1 MLFLCQFFYARGGF
15 FLDKNEPF
23 LYLALKKLKLSL
35 NIETMRSTYLI
46 NSILKAARVLALFNE
61 ENRKLRNIDIHRQTG
76 FNKSTVMRLLLS
88 LEKAG
93 FLEKD
98 PLSGEYSIGV
108 ALFEAGSKYLDQ
120 TDLHR
125 QAMPLISELASQCN
139 ETTYLAVLNGRE
151 AVYLDRVESS
161 KAIRTTSRVGS
172 RVPLYC
178 TGAGKA
184 ILAFQE
190 EEQIQNILK
199 NTKIKAFTSQTLT
212 EKGKILKNL
221 QEVRQRGWAIDN
233 QEYEEEIKSI
243 GAPLRDR
250 SGKVIA
256 SICLVGPVWLMTDE
270 RIKKELAAETVATAR
285 QISQKLGYMA
295 NRKTYLY

>member
-1 MLFLCQFFYARGGF
+1 MNSR
-15 FLDKNEPF
+15 
-23 LYLALKKLKLSL
+23 
-35 NIETMRSTYLI
+35 YLI
-46 NSILKAARVLALFNE
+46 GSVLKAAEVLSLFGE
-61 ENRKLRNIDIHRQTG
+61 GSPKLRNIDIARKTG

-88 LEKAG
+88 LENVG
-93 FLEKD
+93 FVEKD
-98 PLSGEYSIGV
+98 PVSGKYSIGLG
-108 ALFEAGSKYLDQ
+108 LFEAGSKYLDK

-125 QAMPLISELASQCN
+125 QAMPLISELASKCN
-139 ETTYLAVLNGRE
+139 ETAYLAVLKDQE
-151 AVYLDRVESS
+151 AIFLDRVESS
-161 KAIRTTSRVGS
+161 KAIKTTSRVGS

-178 TGAGKA
+178 TGAGKV

-221 QEVRQRGWAIDN
+221 QEVCQRGWAIDN

-270 RIKKELAAETVATAR
+270 RIKKELAAETVETAR

>member
-1 MLFLCQFFYARGGF
+1 
-15 FLDKNEPF
+15 
-23 LYLALKKLKLSL
+23 
-35 NIETMRSTYLI
+35 MRSSYLI
-46 NSILKAARVLALFNE
+46 GSVLKAARVLSLFNE
-61 ENRKLRNIDIHRQTG
+61 NARKLRNVDIHRMTG

-98 PLSGEYSIGV
+98 PTTGEYSIGV

-125 QAMPLISELASQCN
+125 QAMPLISELASRCN
-139 ETTYLAVLNGRE
+139 ETAYLAVLNGHE

-161 KAIRTTSRVGS
+161 KAIRTTSRVGG

-190 EEQIQNILK
+190 DEQIQSILK
-199 NTKIKAFTSQTLT
+199 LVKIRAFTSRTLT
-212 EKGKILKNL
+212 ERGKILKEL
-221 QEVRQRGWAIDN
+221 EAVRQRGYAVDN
-233 QEYEEEIKSI
+233 QEYEEEIKSV
-243 GAPLRDR
+243 GAPVRDR
-250 SGKVIA
+250 NGKVIA
-256 SICLVGPVWLMTDE
+256 SICLVGPTWLMSEE
-270 RIKKELAAETVATAR
+270 RIEKELATETVGAAR
-285 QISQKLGYMA
+285 RISRKLGYMPD
-295 NRKTYLY
+295 RKTYLYY

>member
-1 MLFLCQFFYARGGF
+1 MGA
-15 FLDKNEPF
+15 
-23 LYLALKKLKLSL
+23 S
-35 NIETMRSTYLI
+35 YLI
-46 NSILKAARVLALFNE
+46 GSVLKAAKLLALFNE
-61 ENRKLRNIDIHRQTG
+61 ESPKLRNIDIARKTG

-93 FLEKD
+93 YVEKD
-98 PLSGEYSIGV
+98 PLTGEYSIGV
-108 ALFEAGSKYLDQ
+108 ALFEVGSKYLDR

-125 QAMPLISELASQCN
+125 QVMPILSELAGRCN
-139 ETTYLAVLNGRE
+139 ETGYLAVLNGRE

-190 EEQIQNILK
+190 EEQIQNIIK

-270 RIKKELAAETVATAR
+270 RIKKELAAETVETAR

>member
-1 MLFLCQFFYARGGF
+1 MGA
-15 FLDKNEPF
+15 
-23 LYLALKKLKLSL
+23 S
-35 NIETMRSTYLI
+35 YLI
-46 NSILKAARVLALFNE
+46 GSVLKAAKLLALFNE
-61 ENRKLRNIDIHRQTG
+61 ESPKLRNIDIARKTG

-93 FLEKD
+93 YVEKD
-98 PLSGEYSIGV
+98 PLTGEYSIGV
-108 ALFEAGSKYLDQ
+108 ALFEVGSKYLDR

-125 QAMPLISELASQCN
+125 QVMPILSELAGRCN
-139 ETTYLAVLNGRE
+139 ETGYLAVLNGRE

-190 EEQIQNILK
+190 EEQIQNIIK
-199 NTKIKAFTSQTLT
+199 NTKIKGFTSQTLT

-270 RIKKELAAETVATAR
+270 RIKKELAAETVETAR